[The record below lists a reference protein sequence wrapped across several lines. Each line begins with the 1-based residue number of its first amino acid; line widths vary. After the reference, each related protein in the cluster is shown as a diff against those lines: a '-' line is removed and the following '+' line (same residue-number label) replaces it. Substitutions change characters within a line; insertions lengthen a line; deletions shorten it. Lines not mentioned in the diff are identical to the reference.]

1 MSLQRILSILL
12 YILLAV
18 SAVLIL
24 IFYFGPDVEGTTG
37 TNLEEP
43 TITNVILRWAQ
54 ALLGIGA
61 VLAIV
66 FPLGYMIANPKNA
79 TKALIA
85 LVFIG
90 VVVVV
95 GYLLASDQV
104 MQLTAYQGTDNN
116 PETLKWSG
124 TGLISMYLLLGL
136 AVLSIVYSEIAK
148 FFK

>member
-1 MSLQRILSILL
+1 MSLQRILTILL

-18 SAVLIL
+18 SAVLIA

-43 TITNVILRWAQ
+43 TITNFILRWAYG
-54 ALLGIGA
+54 LLVVGA
-61 VLAIV
+61 ILAIL

-79 TKALIA
+79 TKALMA

-90 VVVVV
+90 VVVLV
-95 GYLLASDQV
+95 GYFLASDRILE
-104 MQLTAYQGTDNN
+104 MTAYQGTGNN
-116 PETLKWSG
+116 PTTLKWAG
-124 TGLISMYLLLGL
+124 TGIISMYLLLGL
-136 AVLSIVYSEIAK
+136 AVLSIIFSEIAK